1 MSGSPK
7 TFVQA
12 MLYGEKGLPEE
23 SVPHLL
29 AADNTVRG
37 ELQQLLGTRIPV
49 LLAAD
54 GSNSQFGVNLV
65 HLT

>member
-7 TFVQA
+7 TFVQD

-29 AADNTVRG
+29 AADNTVQE
-37 ELQQLLGTRIPV
+37 ELQQLLK
-49 LLAAD
+49 
-54 GSNSQFGVNLV
+54 
-65 HLT
+65 